1 MVFLIEHPWLLF
13 PILLLGLMLLV
24 EVGLRIRQASS
35 GVDED
40 HQSLI
45 ETARDG
51 LTVLVSFLLG
61 FSLVMAQP
69 NYQQRKQLVIEEA
82 NAISTVDQRAQLLPE
97 PFRGKIIQLLQE
109 YVDTRIDF
117 GNDKLDEHAILE
129 SIAHAKHLQNEM
141 WQQSVMVVLQSAN
154 VFTPFFLEQALGAL
168 SDLSEQRRAAEEKRI
183 PGAIWLVL
191 VLISVLACFTF
202 GYSMKRRFLLTML
215 VLPLTVAIVL
225 SLVSEL
231 DSPRAGFIRSGQQSM
246 ERLQL
251 DLKTEAPP
259 NR

>member
-13 PILLLGLMLLV
+13 PVLLLGLMLLV

-35 GVDED
+35 SVDED

-129 SIAHAKHLQNEM
+129 SIADAEHLQNEM
-141 WQQSVMVVLQSAN
+141 WQQSVMLVLQNAN
-154 VFTPFFLEQALGAL
+154 VFTPIFLEQALGTL